1 MQCGLQKSGGRLEW
15 DLENNDSYTH
25 IPDGFHKESAR
36 EKTLIRGRKRKKKTQ
51 LCHSCA
57 RANPTWQDNK
67 H

>member
-36 EKTLIRGRKRKKKTQ
+36 EKHTNQREEKKKENSALPL
-51 LCHSCA
+51 LCKS
-57 RANPTWQDNK
+57 
-67 H
+67 